1 MQVELGLQT
10 GLLFA
15 VPIPEDKAGD
25 SELIRASIDKA
36 LQEANEKGVQG
47 AEITPFLLKRVSELS
62 EGNSSEAS
70 KLENVFN
77 WCVDVELI
85 KNNAALGAQIAVAM
99 SAGK

>member
-36 LQEANEKGVQG
+36 LAEANEKGV
-47 AEITPFLLKRVSELS
+47 
-62 EGNSSEAS
+62 
-70 KLENVFN
+70 
-77 WCVDVELI
+77 
-85 KNNAALGAQIAVAM
+85 
-99 SAGK
+99 